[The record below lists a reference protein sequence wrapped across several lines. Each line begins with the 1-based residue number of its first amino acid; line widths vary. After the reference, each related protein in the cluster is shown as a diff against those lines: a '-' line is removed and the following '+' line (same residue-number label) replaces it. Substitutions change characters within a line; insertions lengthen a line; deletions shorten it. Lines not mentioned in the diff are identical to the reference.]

1 MVCPYCGSGEV
12 VIRDLEETRQK
23 DDCLIVV
30 YSAYC
35 RDCAETFYA
44 LRTYREAGDCE
55 YIRREDL
62 KSKTKAVSKR
72 SVLRMVFSR
81 DAQ

>member
-1 MVCPYCGSGEV
+1 MACPYCGSNQT

-35 RDCAETFYA
+35 RNCAEAFYA
-44 LRTYREAGDCE
+44 LKTYREAGDCE
-55 YIRREDL
+55 YVNREDL
-62 KSKTKAVSKR
+62 KSKTKSLMKR
-72 SVLRMVFSR
+72 SILKKVFS
-81 DAQ
+81 